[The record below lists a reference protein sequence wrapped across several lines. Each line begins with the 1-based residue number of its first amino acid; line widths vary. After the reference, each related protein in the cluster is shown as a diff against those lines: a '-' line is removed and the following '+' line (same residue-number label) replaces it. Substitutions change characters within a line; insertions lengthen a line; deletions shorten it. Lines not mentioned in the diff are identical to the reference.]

1 MLCFLLTMTLA
12 ATCVSRGSAS
22 LVIPSTV
29 TALSTERVITC
40 DHSFYVQR
48 LSCASGVIVVQSAV
62 YGRLD
67 SEICSEGVPASQLSN
82 TKCSQ
87 QGLLDV
93 LKKRCDGKSQ
103 CEISPS
109 VVRVDDPCFGIYK
122 YVDTSFAC
130 FPARRRVVCESSV
143 LVLSCDEGQV
153 LFVYSADYGR
163 RDGTTCSL
171 DRPPEQ
177 LRNTQCSQPSSRV
190 AERCNGRR
198 SCTVTA
204 NNSAFGDPCVGTYKY
219 LEVFYTCRDAA
230 FSPAV

>member
-1 MLCFLLTMTLA
+1 MV
-12 ATCVSRGSAS
+12 TCVFPFSTGGDVCEQGTQFKAAFLSEAS

-67 SEICSEGVPASQLSN
+67 SEICSEGVPAYQLSN

-103 CEISPS
+103 CEISTS
-109 VVRVDDPCFGIYK
+109 VVRIDDPCFGIFK

-130 FPARRRVVCESSV
+130 FPAN
-143 LVLSCDEGQV
+143 EGQV

-177 LRNTQCSQPSSRV
+177 LRNTQCSQPSSRPLTDV
-190 AERCNGRR
+190 TEDR

-219 LEVFYTCRDAA
+219 LEVFYTCRGE
-230 FSPAV
+230 SCL